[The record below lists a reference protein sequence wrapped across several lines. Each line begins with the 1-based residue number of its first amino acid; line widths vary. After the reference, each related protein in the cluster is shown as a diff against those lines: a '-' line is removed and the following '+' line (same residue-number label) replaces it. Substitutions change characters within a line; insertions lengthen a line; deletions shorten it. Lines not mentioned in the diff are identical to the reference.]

1 MGDGAMVPLV
11 IFKKGLSVYS
21 ISCFAI
27 LNRFIHAI
35 YIYVSWHS
43 RSNNLVANTIVVS
56 PYVTR
61 RYAFGKFMLIL

>member
-11 IFKKGLSVYS
+11 IFKKGISVYS

-35 YIYVSWHS
+35 YTYVSWHS
-43 RSNNLVANTIVVS
+43 QCINSLANVS
-56 PYVTR
+56 
-61 RYAFGKFMLIL
+61 